1 MIREYKVRTD
11 FIYEVSL
18 TLISNSLNSNEFL
31 KSVIK
36 EPPTEHLLK
45 CVVCNEDYRERTRT
59 PVVTWAKTL
68 HPLRYPSSQVEGRI
82 SSSGWLIPW
91 DSAMSLFVIGLIA
104 AALYFIRKAGIPFN
118 RTRLQP
124 PRLPSPKCHVPSP
137 WSSVKVLA
145 RKVSLS
151 FSRTHHCSNLL

>member
-18 TLISNSLNSNEFL
+18 TLISNTLNSNEFL

-59 PVVTWAKTL
+59 PVVT
-68 HPLRYPSSQVEGRI
+68 
-82 SSSGWLIPW
+82 
-91 DSAMSLFVIGLIA
+91 
-104 AALYFIRKAGIPFN
+104 
-118 RTRLQP
+118 
-124 PRLPSPKCHVPSP
+124 
-137 WSSVKVLA
+137 
-145 RKVSLS
+145 
-151 FSRTHHCSNLL
+151 